1 MNKFEIFAQPWWVN
15 LLMAVPFIS
24 YYLWKKKG
32 LDIPKLTLI
41 ISALFGMAFGFV
53 EASVVVY
60 LRAAVGLLPGY
71 GGTLSDVAKLSAD
84 VYQQAQ
90 ILSELPQSLLSV
102 ELFRE
107 AATMIILFSISFMA
121 VKYLRERWAVFLWTF
136 AVWDIFYY
144 TGLWATVRWPSSL
157 LTSDVLFLIPVPWLS
172 QVWYPILVSA
182 LIIAAVIFARKSD

>member
-1 MNKFEIFAQPWWVN
+1 
-15 LLMAVPFIS
+15 
-24 YYLWKKKG
+24 
-32 LDIPKLTLI
+32 
-41 ISALFGMAFGFV
+41 
-53 EASVVVY
+53 
-60 LRAAVGLLPGY
+60 
-71 GGTLSDVAKLSAD
+71 
-84 VYQQAQ
+84 
-90 ILSELPQSLLSV
+90 LLSV

-172 QVWYPILVSA
+172 QVWYPILVST